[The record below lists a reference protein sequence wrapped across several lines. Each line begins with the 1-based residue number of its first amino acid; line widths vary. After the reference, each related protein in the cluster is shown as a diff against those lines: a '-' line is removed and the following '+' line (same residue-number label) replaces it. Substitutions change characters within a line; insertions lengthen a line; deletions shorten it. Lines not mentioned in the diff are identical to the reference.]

1 MFIPILLFLLGLSV
15 GSFLNVLIDRLPLG
29 ESVIKGRS
37 YCDHC
42 RHKLSW
48 YDLIPLVSFILL
60 GRRCRYCRA
69 LISWQYPVVEL
80 ATAILFLASFQF
92 LPAFTPGE
100 PFQITSPVVSLV
112 YLLIAVSGLIVI
124 FFTDL
129 KYRIIPDQVV
139 IFLGVTS
146 LLFLFFSHQPS
157 TINHLLSGMVVFLIF
172 LLLAFITRGR
182 GMGLG
187 DVKFAF
193 CMGLI
198 LGFPKILIAFYLS
211 FLTGAIFSLI
221 LLILGKKTMK
231 STIPFGPFLVVSTM
245 VSLFCGESL
254 WGWFKGILGI

>member
-1 MFIPILLFLLGLSV
+1 MTVLTFILGLCV
-15 GSFLNVLIDRLPLG
+15 GSFLNVLIDRLPKG
-29 ESVIKGRS
+29 EQVFWGRS
-37 YCDHC
+37 YCDSC
-42 RHKLSW
+42 RQPLSW

-92 LPAFTPGE
+92 LELGA
-100 PFQITSPVVSLV
+100 LV
-112 YLLIAVSGLIVI
+112 YLLLVVSGLIVI

-157 TINHLLSGMVVFLIF
+157 TINHLLSAVTMFLIF
-172 LLLAFITRGR
+172 LLLAFITHGR

-187 DVKFAF
+187 DVKFAAV
-193 CMGLI
+193 MGLT
-198 LGFPKILIAFYLS
+198 LGFPKIFIAFYLS

-221 LLILGKKTMK
+221 LIILGKKTMK
-231 STIPFGPFLVVSTM
+231 STIPFGPFLVASTM

-254 WGWFKGILGI
+254 WGWSKGILGI